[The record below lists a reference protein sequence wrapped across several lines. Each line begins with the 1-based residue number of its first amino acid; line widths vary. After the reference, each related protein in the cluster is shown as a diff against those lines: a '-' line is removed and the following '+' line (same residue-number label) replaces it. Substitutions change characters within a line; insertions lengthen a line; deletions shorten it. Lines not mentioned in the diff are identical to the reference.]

1 MAQPPLL
8 GVTISGLAL
17 FALLALPSS
26 DLSAAAPA
34 KWRGPGTWSEDAS
47 WEIGVPMTGQKAAIE
62 GNADATFKNDAPGL
76 LSLDIGSKPGS
87 HSALSVLGGH
97 LAALEFIR
105 VGEYPGSF
113 GRLLLDGG
121 RITSTELGIG
131 GMNEGDAPG
140 KGCEAELE
148 VRGGVLATRYLMLGW
163 RRNSTAVLRVVGS
176 RPAGIYV
183 LNSFNCALS
192 PKNTEGGPQLEFQLD
207 ANGVTPVTLLF
218 PGEPL
223 RLARKGE
230 SGNCSL
236 KVTLLDAPPSGEI
249 TLVRSAVATTGTF
262 VGLPEG
268 APIRATKGNLTVEWK
283 LSYQGGPTK
292 THVVLRDPQLLSPAG
307 AAKPYISSAKIQIQ
321 PPTDLQT
328 LQSQWLQFLMACRDP
343 NTQGL
348 MPVPGPKPPA
358 AFPGAEGFGAFA
370 IGGRGGKLL
379 VVSSLADSGPGTL
392 REAVETHG
400 PRTVVFGV
408 GGVIELQKPI
418 VIQEPYL
425 TIAGQTAP
433 GDGICLKGSRDTL
446 TLRDTHDVVIRFLRV
461 RTGYGGDKESQKGD
475 CITCLGSHSFIL
487 DHCSTSWGTDETLS
501 CSEGC
506 DLYTVQWCII
516 AEALNFAGHSMASI
530 AGGDRSSW
538 HHNLFAHCRTRNPR
552 FAAGSRSDFRN
563 NLIYNWGDTS
573 GYGDFGAINYAGNFL
588 KPGPSTTQK
597 PPRFLKPD
605 GIAMPGAIF
614 LDGNWMENAPDL
626 SRDNRGGA
634 AFDPTVFARTAHPY
648 PAVETQTATL
658 AAEQVLALAG
668 ATIPI
673 RDPVDARLVSEV
685 GAARGIIPNKE
696 SDVGGLPSYASGP
709 VPKDSDGD
717 GIPDAWETAHKLRPD
732 DPSDALRLSS
742 EGYTA
747 LEYYLNDLARPLLK
761 RPQ

>member
-1 MAQPPLL
+1 MAQSPVL
-8 GVTISGLAL
+8 GATISGLAFL
-17 FALLALPSS
+17 TLHSS
-26 DLSAAAPA
+26 DLAGAPPA
-34 KWRGPGTWSEDAS
+34 KWKGSPNAPWSDATS
-47 WEIGVPMTGQKAAIE
+47 WESGVPLTGQPAALE
-62 GNADATFKNDAPGL
+62 GTAEATFTADAPGL
-76 LSLDIGSKPGS
+76 LSIDIGSKPGS
-87 HSALSVLGGH
+87 RSTLSVQGGH

-105 VGEYPGSF
+105 VGEYPGSH

-131 GMNEGDAPG
+131 GMNEGDASG

-148 VRGGVLATRYLMLGW
+148 VRSGFLATRYLMLGW

-176 RPAGIYV
+176 RPTGIYI
-183 LNSFNCALS
+183 LNTFNCALS

-207 ANGVTPVTLLF
+207 AKGVTPVTLLF

-230 SGNCSL
+230 TGNCSL
-236 KVTLLDAPPSGEI
+236 KISLLDMPPAGDI
-249 TLVRSAVATTGTF
+249 TLVRSAAATAGTF

-268 APIRATKGNLTVEWK
+268 AAVRATKGDLTIEWK

-292 THVVLRDPQLLSPAG
+292 TDVVLREPQIVSGSGSGKPFG
-307 AAKPYISSAKIQIQ
+307 GTAKTKPL
-321 PPTDLQT
+321 PPPDIQT
-328 LQSQWLQFLMACRDP
+328 LQTQWLQFLKACQDP
-343 NTQGL
+343 NTQGP
-348 MPVPGPKPPA
+348 MPVPSPKTPL

-370 IGGRGGKLL
+370 KGGRGGKLL

-392 REAVETHG
+392 REAVETKG

-408 GGVIELQKPI
+408 GGVIELQKPL

-425 TIAGQTAP
+425 TVAGQTAP

-461 RTGYGGDKESQKGD
+461 RTGYGGDQESQKGD
-475 CITCLGSHSFIL
+475 CITCLGSKSFIL

-506 DLYTVQWCII
+506 DLYTVQWCIL

-552 FAAGSRSDFRN
+552 FAAGSRCDFRN
-563 NLIYNWGDTS
+563 NLIYDWGDTS

-605 GIAMPGAIF
+605 GMALPGTLF
-614 LDGNWMENAPDL
+614 LDGNWMEGSPDL
-626 SRDNRGGA
+626 GKDNRAGA
-634 AFDPTVFARTAHPY
+634 AFDPMAFARAAHPY
-648 PAVETQTATL
+648 PAVETQPAKL
-658 AAEQVLALAG
+658 ASERVLALAG
-668 ATIPI
+668 ATVPR
-673 RDPVDARLVSEV
+673 RDAVDARLVSEV
-685 GAARGIIPNKE
+685 GSAKGSIPKKE
-696 SDVGGLPSYASGP
+696 SDVGGIPSYSSGP
-709 VPKDSDGD
+709 APKDSDGD
-717 GIPDAWETAHKLRPD
+717 GIPDTWETAHKLRPD

-742 EGYTA
+742 EGYTV
-747 LEYYLNDLARPLLK
+747 LEYYLNDLARTALK
-761 RPQ
+761 RP